1 MDVGR
6 RVGRGVGEVDGCWD
20 GGVVV
25 GETVGLLV
33 LKKYRMGIQ
42 VCCKRKTLIQD

>member
-1 MDVGR
+1 MGR

-33 LKKYRMGIQ
+33 LKSTGQLKLT
-42 VCCKRKTLIQD
+42 VSKRS